1 MFWSSVHEAK
11 RVDDC
16 SGEISVL
23 PTMRSRSGKRLQ
35 IHYMGESRDGLHRQ
49 RRILAK
55 SVLDSP
61 QRQRGG
67 SSTNLKIVREV
78 SD

>member
-1 MFWSSVHEAK
+1 MKLNELTIAQAKSVSCPRCGVEAGK
-11 RVDDC
+11 DC
-16 SGEISVL
+16 KY
-23 PTMRSRSGKRLQ
+23 T
-35 IHYMGESRDGLHRQ
+35 YMGESRDGLHRQ